1 MPWRRVYDFGA
12 MITGRV
18 RMTGGLGSAVRRA
31 YAIYREDGMSGL
43 SHRVRNFGRNAVG
56 VAASRED
63 YSRWIARHDT
73 LEDVTRSAIFKRI
86 ENERGWPALSIVM
99 PTFNPKPEWLT
110 QAIDSVRT
118 QLYPYW
124 ELCIADDASTDP
136 AIRPLLERYASQD
149 ARIKV
154 VFREENGHICAASN
168 SALTLVSSDWVVLF
182 DHDDIL
188 PEHALYCV
196 ADAIAAYPAARLIY
210 SDEDKIDET
219 GQRHDPYFKCDWNID
234 LFYSQNMFS
243 HLGVY
248 HKSLVDRVGGFR
260 VGLEGS
266 QDHDLALRCLEV
278 AGDGAVHHIPRVLY
292 HWRVHSGSTAQS
304 AAAKPY
310 AALAGERALNE
321 HFARTGVAARAEWV
335 GHGYRAR
342 YSLPQ
347 TLPLVTLIVPT
358 RNGLELVRQCIES
371 IHAKTE
377 YPNYEILIVD
387 NGSDD
392 PETLRYFDTF
402 AADPRVRVIRDD
414 RPFNYSALNNAAVRV
429 ARGEVIGL
437 VNNDIE
443 VIAPEWLGEMVSLAL
458 QPGVGAVGAKLL
470 FPDDTIQHAGVVTG
484 VGGVAGHV
492 YKHAAR
498 NANGYFGRARLISSY
513 SAVTAACLLI
523 RKSIYH
529 EVNGLNEQDL
539 TVAFND
545 VDFCLRVRDAGYRNV
560 WTPYAE
566 LYHHE
571 SATRGYEDNPE
582 KRARFEREIAYMKRR
597 WNATLCADPAYS
609 PNLTLERDDLGLA
622 RTPRMPPLV

>member
-1 MPWRRVYDFGA
+1 
-12 MITGRV
+12 MIARRV
-18 RMTGGLGSAVRRA
+18 RMTGGMRSVVHRA

-43 SHRVRNFGRNAVG
+43 GRRMRRLGRSAVD
-56 VAASRED
+56 AWASREG
-63 YSRWIARHDT
+63 YLQWIARHDT
-73 LEDVTRSAIFKRI
+73 LDDAARAAMVKRI
-86 ENERGWPALSIVM
+86 EGERGWPTLSIVM
-99 PTFNPKPEWLT
+99 PTFNPKPEWLA
-110 QAIDSVRT
+110 QAIDSVRA

-136 AIRPLLERYASQD
+136 AIRPLLEQYAAYD

-154 VFREENGHICAASN
+154 VFREQNGHICAASN
-168 SALTLVSSDWVVLF
+168 SALALVSSDWVVLL
-182 DHDDIL
+182 DHDDML

-196 ADAIAAYPAARLIY
+196 ADAILACPSARLIY

-219 GQRHDPYFKCDWNID
+219 GRRHDPYFKCDWNID
-234 LFYSQNMFS
+234 LFYSHNMFS

-248 HKSLVDRVGGFR
+248 HKSLVDEVGGFR
-260 VGLEGS
+260 EGLEGS

-278 AGDGAVHHIPRVLY
+278 SGDGAVHHIPRVLY

-304 AAAKPY
+304 VAAKPY
-310 AALAGERALNE
+310 VALAGERALNE
-321 HFARTGVAARAEWV
+321 HFARTGVAASAEWI
-335 GHGYRAR
+335 GHGYRVSYA
-342 YSLPQ
+342 LPK
-347 TLPLVTLIVPT
+347 TLPLVSLIVPT
-358 RNGLELVRQCIES
+358 RNGLKLLRQCIGS
-371 IHAKTE
+371 IHARTD

-387 NGSDD
+387 NGSND
-392 PETLRYFDTF
+392 PETLRYFDAF
-402 AADPRVRVIRDD
+402 AADSRVRVIRDD
-414 RPFNYSALNNAAVRV
+414 RPFNYSALNNAAVRE
-429 ARGEVIGL
+429 ARGELVGL

-443 VIAPEWLGEMVSLAL
+443 VIAREWLGEMVSLAL

-523 RKSIYH
+523 RKSVYL
-529 EVNGLNEQDL
+529 EVGGLNEQDL

-582 KRARFEREIAYMKRR
+582 KRARFAKEIAYMERR
-597 WNATLCADPAYS
+597 WGSALRNDPAYN
-609 PNLTLERDDLGLA
+609 PNLTLERDDFGLS
-622 RTPRMPPLV
+622 TMPRVPPLV